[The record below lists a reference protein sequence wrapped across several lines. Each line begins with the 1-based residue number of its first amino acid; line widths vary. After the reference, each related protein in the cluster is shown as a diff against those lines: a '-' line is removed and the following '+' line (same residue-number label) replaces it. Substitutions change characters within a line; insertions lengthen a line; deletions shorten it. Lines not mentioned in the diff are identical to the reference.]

1 MREGWETVRVSDIAT
16 VRSGATPS
24 TKDPG
29 NWDGD
34 IPWLTPK
41 DLSERPAKYTERG
54 NRSITEQGLKKT
66 TLLPAGSVL
75 LTSRAPVGYVSI
87 ARNEISTNQGF
98 KSLVLKS
105 GQMPE
110 YWYYLL
116 QNSTDYLLDNS
127 GGSTFKEI
135 SKRSVE
141 N

>member
-1 MREGWETVRVSDIAT
+1 
-16 VRSGATPS
+16 
-24 TKDPG
+24 
-29 NWDGD
+29 
-34 IPWLTPK
+34 
-41 DLSERPAKYTERG
+41 
-54 NRSITEQGLKKT
+54 
-66 TLLPAGSVL
+66 LPAGSVL

-141 N
+141 NLQFPVPPPHEQQRIVDLMDSVDAALSAAQSEVDAAEGMLRKIRSSIPVAASSTPLGDLV